1 MPVPQKLNFLVGW
14 ASRPPQ
20 NTISPPQNTI
30 SPPQNTISPPQN
42 TISPKNTIVYS
53 VVFRRL

>member
-1 MPVPQKLNFLVGW
+1 MPVPQKLNFLVGSRGW
-14 ASRPPQ
+14 ASR
-20 NTISPPQNTI
+20 PPQNTI